1 MRSPPALVVTVNYGG
16 KGASMTSQHYNCAY
30 FQVRNWTQ
38 YQHYKKRNPPWIKLH
53 AGLLT
58 SEDWVSLDD
67 SSRVLAVACMLIAAK
82 NDGCVPNKP
91 DYMIRVAYLSSCDF
105 RPLVECGFLVPI
117 TYDREP
123 EVTGEPEREKR
134 YHDAST
140 MLARRKHDASNL
152 HRGASKV
159 GEVARPET
167 ETETEGTSQGVY
179 ITRDIGSILEGP
191 PEKGEWGATD
201 GYYDP
206 DTGEIFGEGL

>member
-1 MRSPPALVVTVNYGG
+1 
-16 KGASMTSQHYNCAY
+16 MTSPYYNCAY

-67 SSRVLAVACMLIAAK
+67 PARVLAVACMLIAAK

-134 YHDAST
+134 YHDASA
-140 MLARRKHDASNL
+140 MLARRKHDASEL
-152 HRGASKV
+152 HRDASKV
-159 GEVARPET
+159 VEVARPET
-167 ETETEGTSQGVY
+167 EAETEITSHRVGYLYDTVG
-179 ITRDIGSILEGP
+179 IIEGNAG
-191 PEKGEWGATD
+191 KGEWGAT
-201 GYYDP
+201 GCCYDP
-206 DTGEIFGEGL
+206 DTGELFGEGL